1 MQQLCTERA
10 NKNRDLL
17 SLQETVNELQQS
29 LQSEQQAAEG
39 NIQIYLLL
47 CTHLPGL
54 LLVLNLEVSVI

>member
-39 NIQIYLLL
+39 NIQIYLLC

>member
-10 NKNRDLL
+10 NKNRDQLR
-17 SLQETVNELQQS
+17 LQETVNELQQS

-39 NIQIYLLL
+39 NIQIFLLC
-47 CTHLPGL
+47 CTHLRGL